1 MINYQN
7 ILISIQIKLNFIR
20 FKNNISLKK
29 NKKKKKQISQ
39 FSITVTEFLL
49 YQNLA
54 KEKRRE

>member
-29 NKKKKKQISQ
+29 NKKKKETN
-39 FSITVTEFLL
+39 ITI
-49 YQNLA
+49 
-54 KEKRRE
+54 